1 MYSYKPLELGI
12 KKNNKR
18 NTGSRSYRVY
28 LLVEMTYHRCL
39 IRKYLFRALYFYI
52 YIYTYIYVCI
62 YIHTYI
68 KHIGASLMAQQV
80 KDPPANAGETGDV
93 ASTPG

>member
-1 MYSYKPLELGI
+1 M
-12 KKNNKR
+12 
-18 NTGSRSYRVY
+18 
-28 LLVEMTYHRCL
+28 
-39 IRKYLFRALYFYI
+39 
-52 YIYTYIYVCI
+52 CI